1 MHTAGGRVSIVI
13 NGVVFSARGE
23 VKYNPSSVMTD
34 VGANQDGTLFKT
46 VKPQPVA
53 CECTFDRFVD
63 ANGVSLKWNDQL
75 MLLNN
80 IPITLIEK
88 DTGKMQ
94 MISNG
99 TFVGD
104 PQIDLGTGEVSGLKL
119 AGEKH
124 EEV

>member
-13 NGVVFSARGE
+13 DGVVYSARSE
-23 VKYNPSSVMTD
+23 VKFNPSNVMTD
-34 VGANQDGTLFKT
+34 VGANQDGTIFKT

-53 CECTFDRFVD
+53 AECTFDRFVD
-63 ANGVSLKWNDQL
+63 ANGKSLKWNDQL

-80 IPITLIEK
+80 IAITFIEK

-94 MISNG
+94 LISNG

-104 PQIDLGTGEVSGLKL
+104 PQVDLATGEVSGVKL